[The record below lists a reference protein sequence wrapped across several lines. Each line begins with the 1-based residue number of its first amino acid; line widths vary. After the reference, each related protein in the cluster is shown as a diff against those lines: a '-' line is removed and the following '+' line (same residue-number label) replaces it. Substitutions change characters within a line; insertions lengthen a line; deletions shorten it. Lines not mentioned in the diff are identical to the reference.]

1 MAFELGGGR
10 VECRHLVAEVQAPD
24 DVALVRLRAFE
35 PLLKFVRL
43 VVVRLGEDEAVAR
56 RRCRRRRRRCRRCR
70 RRQSEDHFYRERE
83 QHNRNQISR
92 HFKWFLEEKIRN
104 HKNFFFMFQSPKMEE
119 LVKVVWAFLSQLV
132 ALD

>member
-10 VECRHLVAEVQAPD
+10 VECRHLIAEVQAPD
-24 DVALVRLRAFE
+24 DVALIRLRAFE

-70 RRQSEDHFYRERE
+70 RRQSEDQFYRERE

-104 HKNFFFMFQSPKMEE
+104 HKNFFFCFSLQKWRNLSKMFGRS
-119 LVKVVWAFLSQLV
+119 
-132 ALD
+132 

>member
-24 DVALVRLRAFE
+24 DIALVRLRAFE
-35 PLLKFVRL
+35 TLLKFVRL

-56 RRCRRRRRRCRRCR
+56 RRCRRRRRRCRCR
-70 RRQSEDHFYRERE
+70 RRQSEYHFYRERE

-104 HKNFFFMFQSPKMEE
+104 HEKLFIVFQSPKMEE
-119 LVKVVWAFLSQLV
+119 LVKDVWAFLSQLV

>member
-56 RRCRRRRRRCRRCR
+56 RRCRRRRCRCRCR

-83 QHNRNQISR
+83 QHN
-92 HFKWFLEEKIRN
+92 
-104 HKNFFFMFQSPKMEE
+104 
-119 LVKVVWAFLSQLV
+119 
-132 ALD
+132 